1 MKNLLQKLTHNLFL
15 VMAFVLVFSFS
26 LPTISSAQ
34 DIIDGPTPPDP
45 VTSTCKPGNTLDE
58 NGDPCPDTTTDSNSD
73 TGTSSG
79 GSGTTGGSAVTT
91 PKQGVN
97 SAKLDRDLQCYKIGV
112 GGSKKNTGVV
122 LIDGSTVEEDSLP
135 RCKAD
140 MPVWPGATAAREK
153 AAKDALAAQ
162 KAKNLTPCDGV
173 GKWYLA
179 GLNAVPCEIWYV
191 FSVFALEI
199 AGALTKLSADLF
211 DFTTQKFVLQ
221 ISTLFQDES
230 GADSEFIYGGW
241 SIIRDLANIAAFFG
255 AVYTGFRYITGSDGL
270 DFKKAV
276 TKLILYCLMVN
287 FSFPIAKFLIDI
299 SNIIS
304 LQIYGGITDY
314 KAGSGLLSRNILANI
329 NLNTLVSKVGS
340 SETSQVGFSSFAVMW
355 LSIIYLFASFGTFL
369 YASLMILVRVFIL
382 FICVI
387 LSPLMFLN
395 FAFPKLTDLHDKWR
409 ENFFGQ
415 ILFAPIL
422 MFGFWLSFILFQAAS
437 IDTPK
442 PASINNSNATSALP
456 NVGKEYQKESEC
468 KAACPGPGGKCNKDN
483 FSFQWMCTD
492 ISTVAQK
499 NSTQYN
505 SASDCELSCK
515 GGSCIYES
523 TTKKHMCVSEEVT
536 KTANDYT
543 TLQDTSTGEMAK
555 LINMLLAILSLIL
568 TVKLAGS
575 VSGGV
580 GKSVSGFVGG
590 AMKNVG
596 LAAATG
602 GTGLLARN
610 VIGRAGASMA
620 GANWIKNTGSENGAS
635 RRVAASLF
643 GGAGSRMANMSLA
656 GTKSFNEKR
665 TDGADKAKEILK
677 SENSLKIKNTGMT
690 DLIAQAKTKDE
701 VKKAT
706 EEMERRDTDKSYKG
720 NNDLFG
726 REAEKKA
733 FQNNQSDLKDFKAGN
748 VGVAKK
754 EEFFGEKE
762 NLRALQNQ
770 NSKFD
775 RGVKNTELRNE
786 RLSIV
791 KDGSIAETNSRIE
804 DLKNTNGIANTAYG
818 VGKAIGTV
826 KSEIKEEAKGL
837 SDFLRNKKTF
847 SGPAPI
853 ISSKLAT
860 PLVSQN
866 DLAKS
871 ETI

>member
-15 VMAFVLVFSFS
+15 ITAFVLVFSFS
-26 LPTISSAQ
+26 NVLSSFAQ
-34 DIIDGPTPPDP
+34 LDDPLAGPPTPP
-45 VTSTCKPGNTLDE
+45 TPGTVP
-58 NGDPCPDTTTDSNSD
+58 GVDTGSADDGAD
-73 TGTSSG
+73 TGT
-79 GSGTTGGSAVTT
+79 GTTGTADTSSTGGGTGGSTVTT

-97 SAKLDRDLQCYKIGV
+97 SAKEDRDLDCYTNGTKDFL
-112 GGSKKNTGVV
+112 T
-122 LIDGSTVEEDSLP
+122 IDGAVINKELYG
-135 RCKAD
+135 RCKL
-140 MPVWPGATAAREK
+140 PTTVWPGAKPQQEK
-153 AAKDALAAQ
+153 AVKDALAAQ
-162 KAKNLTPCDGV
+162 QAKNLTPCKGV
-173 GKWYLA
+173 GSLISL
-179 GLNAVPCEIWYV
+179 GLDRVACEIWYV
-191 FSVFALEI
+191 FTVFALEL
-199 AGALTKLSADLF
+199 AGALLKLSSDLF
-211 DFTTQKFVLQ
+211 DFTTQKFILQ

-230 GADSEFIYGGW
+230 GADSAFVYGGW
-241 SIIRDLANIAAFFG
+241 SVIRDLANIAAFFG

-276 TKLILYCLMVN
+276 TKLILYSLMVN

-314 KAGSGLLSRNILANI
+314 KAGAGLLSKNILS
-329 NLNTLVSKVGS
+329 NLNLNLIVSEVGS
-340 SETSQVGFSSFAVMW
+340 SKTSPTGFSSFSVMW
-355 LSIIYLFASFGTFL
+355 LSIIYLVAAFGAFL

-415 ILFAPIL
+415 IMFAPIL

-437 IDTPK
+437 MDTPK

-456 NVGKEYQKESEC
+456 NVGKDYPTANEC
-468 KAACPGPGGKCNKDN
+468 SAACTGGKCNRDG
-483 FSFQWMCTD
+483 FSFQYTCTD
-492 ISTVAQK
+492 VSTVAAK
-499 NSTQYN
+499 NNTQYN

-515 GGSCIYES
+515 GGSCIYKS
-523 TTKKHMCVSEEVT
+523 STKKHMCISEDVT
-536 KTANDYT
+536 NTTNNYT
-543 TLQDTSTGEMAK
+543 TLQSTSSGEMAK

-590 AMKNVG
+590 AMKNIG

-602 GTGLLARN
+602 GTGLLARQTL
-610 VIGRAGASMA
+610 GRAGAAMA
-620 GANWIKNTGSENGAS
+620 NSQWVKGTGSENGAT
-635 RRVAASLF
+635 RRVAASIF
-643 GGAGSRMANMSLA
+643 GGAGNRMSNLSIA

-665 TDGADKAKEILK
+665 IDGADKAKEILK

-690 DLIAQAKTKDE
+690 DLIAQAKTKEE

-733 FQNNQSDLKDFKAGN
+733 FQNGQSDLKDFKAGN
-748 VGVAKK
+748 VGAFKK
-754 EEFFGEKE
+754 EEFFAEKE

-786 RLSIV
+786 RLAIV
-791 KDGSIAETNSRIE
+791 KDGRIADANSRIE
-804 DLKNTNGIANTAYG
+804 QLKNTNEISNTAYG
-818 VGKAIGTV
+818 IGKIIGKE
-826 KSEIKEEAKGL
+826 KSEIKKEVNAI
-837 SDFLRNKKTF
+837 SDALRGKKTF

-853 ISSKLAT
+853 IASKLAT
-860 PLVSQN
+860 PLVSQA

-871 ETI
+871 ESI